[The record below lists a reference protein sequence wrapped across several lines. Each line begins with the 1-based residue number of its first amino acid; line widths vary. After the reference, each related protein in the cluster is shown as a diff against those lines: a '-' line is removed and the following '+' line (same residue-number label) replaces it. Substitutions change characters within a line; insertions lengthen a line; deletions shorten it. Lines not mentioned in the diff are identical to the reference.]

1 MDIESIANLL
11 SSPQKI
17 AIVTHTAP
25 DGDAIG
31 ASLGLYHFLL
41 GLRHSAKVI
50 VPTAHAHYLQFLP
63 HNEEI
68 LIFESEPD
76 EGARLLKDAGVI
88 FALDFNTASRA
99 KGMENLLT
107 QSNAV
112 KIMIDHH
119 LLPDLKVDFALWDIK
134 ASSAAELVFRFI
146 EMLGQKKRINH
157 HIANCIYAGICSD
170 TGRFKYN
177 LSANAY
183 RITAFL
189 MEKGADVAKINDA
202 LFDNFSEDRLRLLGY
217 CITEKLRI
225 FPEYSTAV
233 IWLSKEDLTRF
244 NYKAGD
250 MEGVVNYPLSI
261 TEIKFSVMLKETSEE
276 VRLSFRSKGDFAV
289 NEFAAKHFNGGGHK
303 NAAGGSS
310 GLSLTNTLKQLTE
323 LLPAYETELAPTI
336 FAV

>member
-11 SSPQKI
+11 NRPQKI
-17 AIVTHTAP
+17 TIVTHTGP

-31 ASLGLYHFLL
+31 ASMGLYHFLI
-41 GLRHSAKVI
+41 GLRHSVKVI
-50 VPTAHAHYLQFLP
+50 VPTAHAAYLQFLP

-68 LIFESEPD
+68 LIFENEPD
-76 EGARLLKDAGVI
+76 EGTRLLKDAGVI

-99 KGMENLLT
+99 KGMESLLT

-134 ASSAAELVFRFI
+134 ASSTAELVYRFI

-157 HIANCIYAGICSD
+157 HIANCLYTGICSD

-189 MEKGADVAKINDA
+189 LEKGADVVKINDA
-202 LFDNFSEDRLRLLGY
+202 LFDNFSEDRLRLLGF

-233 IWLSKEDLTRF
+233 IWLSKEDLKRF
-244 NYKAGD
+244 NYKTGD
-250 MEGVVNYPLSI
+250 LEGIVNYPLSI
-261 TEIKFSVMLKETSEE
+261 ADVKFSAMLKETNEE

-289 NEFAAKHFNGGGHK
+289 NEFAAKHYNGGGHK
-303 NAAGGSS
+303 NAAGGNS
-310 GLSLTNTLKQLTE
+310 GLSLSDTLKQFAE